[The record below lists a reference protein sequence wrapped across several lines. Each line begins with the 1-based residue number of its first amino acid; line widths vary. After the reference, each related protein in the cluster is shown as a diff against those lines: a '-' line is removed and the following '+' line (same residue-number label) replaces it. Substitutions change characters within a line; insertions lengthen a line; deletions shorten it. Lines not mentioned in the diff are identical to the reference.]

1 MDSIF
6 FGPYTTNVVLKSPV
20 VVVVVVVVVKSSNL
34 QIFKSSC
41 KLISLLKI
49 LEKKVFLIDFVRF
62 CESNPHVLSVKSP
75 SKRWFSRSNE
85 ALPL

>member
-1 MDSIF
+1 
-6 FGPYTTNVVLKSPV
+6 V

-34 QIFKSSC
+34 QIFLY